1 MAENIYDIINDSVKH
16 HMIANVEVGTFLSG
30 GIDSTII
37 TALAAK
43 INPKI
48 KSFSIGFDVEGYNE
62 LSVAKKTAEYL
73 GIENISIN
81 VSEQDYIK
89 ALPKVAYY
97 MDDPLAD
104 PSCVGIYLLSEEA
117 RKHVKVVLSGEG
129 ADELFGGYNIYKEYY
144 SLNHFHIYPK

>member
-30 GIDSTII
+30 GIYSTII

-81 VSEQDYIK
+81 RRYFTKS
-89 ALPKVAYY
+89 
-97 MDDPLAD
+97 
-104 PSCVGIYLLSEEA
+104 
-117 RKHVKVVLSGEG
+117 
-129 ADELFGGYNIYKEYY
+129 
-144 SLNHFHIYPK
+144 